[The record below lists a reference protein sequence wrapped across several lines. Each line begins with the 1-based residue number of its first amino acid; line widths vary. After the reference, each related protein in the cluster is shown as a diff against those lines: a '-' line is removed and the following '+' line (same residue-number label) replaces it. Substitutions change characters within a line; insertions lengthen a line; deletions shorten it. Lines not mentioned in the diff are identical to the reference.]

1 MPGHRLVLAH
11 DDFIQSR
18 ILMSILTA
26 LLYSALLVYMGGWI
40 FDLWIGN
47 FALVLA
53 MLTLVTFAYW
63 LAEKF
68 VFQPRRR
75 RAAEEAATR
84 WQTEQQARGGALDAA
99 ARDAV
104 VQRSLQQ
111 PWWLDWTAGLFPV
124 IAAVFVLRSFVVE
137 PFKIP
142 SGSMLPTLQVG
153 DLILVNKYHYG
164 LRLPVVNAKLVANNA
179 PARGDVVVFRYPPDP
194 RIDYIKRIVGMP
206 GDSVAWKDQKLV
218 VNGQPVQAT
227 PDGQFYNKE
236 LMRYVPQ
243 YSEVLGTAKH
253 GMLVDDKRMQVP
265 MRMNEFVGPAGSCV
279 HASDGVTCK
288 VPPGHYFVMGDN
300 REDSL
305 DSRFW
310 GFVPQDNL
318 VGRAFFV
325 WMNFGNLGRI
335 GPFQ

>member
-1 MPGHRLVLAH
+1 MG
-11 DDFIQSR
+11 
-18 ILMSILTA
+18 ILTA
-26 LLYSALLVYMGGWI
+26 LLYGALLVYMGGWI
-40 FDLWIGN
+40 FDFWIGN

-53 MLTLVTFAYW
+53 LLTITTFAYW

-68 VFQPRRR
+68 VFLPRRR
-75 RAAEEAATR
+75 RAAEAAAGRWEADQR
-84 WQTEQQARGGALDAA
+84 ARGGQQTSGEAS
-99 ARDAV
+99 RDLV
-104 VQRSLQQ
+104 TQPLLRQ

-142 SGSMLPTLQVG
+142 SGSMLPTLQIG
-153 DLILVNKYHYG
+153 DLILVNKYHFG
-164 LRLPVVNAKLVANNA
+164 LRLPVVNVKLVDNNA
-179 PARGDVVVFRYPPDP
+179 PARGDVVVFHYPPDP
-194 RIDYIKRIVGMP
+194 RIDYIKRIVGIP
-206 GDSVAWKDQKLV
+206 GDRVSWKDQKLE
-218 VNGQPVQAT
+218 VNGQPVPTKA
-227 PDGQFYNKE
+227 DGQFYNKE

-243 YSEVLGTAKH
+243 FAEKFGDRDHLI
-253 GMLVDDKRMQVP
+253 LVDDKRSQVP
-265 MRMNEFVGPAGSCV
+265 MRMREFVGPADACR
-279 HASDGVTCK
+279 HASDGVTCQ
-288 VPPGHYFVMGDN
+288 VPPGHFFVMGDN

-335 GPFQ
+335 GSFR

>member
-1 MPGHRLVLAH
+1 MG
-11 DDFIQSR
+11 
-18 ILMSILTA
+18 ILTA
-26 LLYSALLVYMGGWI
+26 LLYGVLLVYMGGWI

-53 MLTLVTFAYW
+53 LLTLVTFAYW
-63 LAEKF
+63 LAERF
-68 VFQPRRR
+68 HFAPARLRAADAAVDAARAR
-75 RAAEEAATR
+75 RAELAHQGVDKVDESFA
-84 WQTEQQARGGALDAA
+84 DAA
-99 ARDAV
+99 RTAV
-104 VQRSLQQ
+104 LKQ

-153 DLILVNKYHYG
+153 DLILVNKFHYG
-164 LRLPVVNAKLVANNA
+164 LRLPVVNTKLVDNKA
-179 PARGDVVVFRYPPDP
+179 PARGDVVVFHYPPDP
-194 RIDYIKRIVGMP
+194 RIDYIKRIVGLP
-206 GDSVAWKDQKLV
+206 GDRVSWKDQKLE
-218 VNGQPVQAT
+218 VNGRPVTAM

-243 YSEVLGTAKH
+243 FSEKFGDQNHLI
-253 GMLVDDKRMQVP
+253 LVDDKRAQVP
-265 MRMNEFVGPAGSCV
+265 MRMREFVGPPDACR
-279 HASDGVTCK
+279 HASDGVTCQ

-335 GPFQ
+335 GSFQ